1 MWVVV
6 SSTVNLVTD
15 SLQRTCTGTI
25 VIELSGTG
33 WVPGS
38 DGGGSSS
45 GSGGNRDPVTNGYQ
59 GTSTVGPQ
67 RVTGSGGVTSSG
79 GGSGVNNTPGRQNPL
94 DEPEPE
100 PFDITED
107 NVHFGP
113 AGIGLL
119 IMGFLVLGCKCFNPT
134 FDMCLSNNMAKEIKQ
149 PTCSVYVSAS
159 IA

>member
-1 MWVVV
+1 MVLCGFWTTTEHPTT
-6 SSTVNLVTD
+6 ST
-15 SLQRTCTGTI
+15 
-25 VIELSGTG
+25 EK
-33 WVPGS
+33 
-38 DGGGSSS
+38 
-45 GSGGNRDPVTNGYQ
+45 PVTL
-59 GTSTVGPQ
+59 SI
-67 RVTGSGGVTSSG
+67 
-79 GGSGVNNTPGRQNPL
+79 TPNV
-94 DEPEPE
+94 
-100 PFDITED
+100 D

>member
-1 MWVVV
+1 MCA
-6 SSTVNLVTD
+6 SPVNLVTD

-33 WVPGS
+33 WVTGS
-38 DGGGSSS
+38 ESGGSSS
-45 GSGGNRDPVTNGYQ
+45 GSGDDRDRVTNGYQ
-59 GTSTVGPQ
+59 GTSSTENPQ
-67 RVTGSGGVTSSG
+67 RVTGSW
-79 GGSGVNNTPGRQNPL
+79 GGSGIDGTRPNTNPFQGDP
-94 DEPEPE
+94 DETLETPLYG
-100 PFDITED
+100 D

>member
-1 MWVVV
+1 MCA
-6 SSTVNLVTD
+6 SPVNLVTD

-33 WVPGS
+33 WVTGS
-38 DGGGSSS
+38 ESGGSSS
-45 GSGGNRDPVTNGYQ
+45 GSGDDRDRVTNGYQ
-59 GTSTVGPQ
+59 GTSSTENPQ
-67 RVTGSGGVTSSG
+67 RVTGSWGVTSSG

-149 PTCSVYVSAS
+149 PMYSIYVSIS